1 MIISF
6 NRFCYDIRLTRLC
19 ILFITVISMPIIS
32 IPAQAWEDGRP
43 NIESNNL
50 VQNGSFEAG
59 KTDWGCNGKT
69 EFVVDGKE
77 FVDGAASLRLD
88 GSGAG
93 TVTLTQKIAVAFDGF
108 IAYSYCGT
116 GTATLTQKIAVEP
129 DTELL
134 FTAHVKSGDRVV
146 VTVGR
151 RSLSYH
157 MYDDWQIL
165 SGLVRTESN
174 DTITI
179 TFTIGGLA
187 TKPVSTWIDKVALR
201 RVQRREVSTRRVY
214 PRTAIVE
221 DGSQNA
227 HIVYPSSSP
236 EFKKQA
242 EKLSNAVRAKTGV
255 AIPVK
260 SDIEV
265 TEPGRPVIREPY
277 RSQNLILIGK
287 LGTNRAIWQAYN
299 RFLCAVDGYYPGGN
313 GYVVRTASNVMR
325 NGRNH
330 IILGGSNDQG
340 AVSAVERFLEIVQK
354 IEYKDNA
361 LVLPWLLD
369 VKLAGDCLAAFKA
382 DDKLWET
389 EPLSPLLPR
398 IQPGYGTVHRW
409 YHNGMGYYW
418 SGWPSYRR
426 RALDMIEP
434 VLNDRAY
441 THHYFVE
448 FFVRTWDMLDDSNL
462 YSSEQRRLVDDLIF
476 TNFWQFMTGSDL
488 RRMTQ
493 FSEPYDNINLVNR
506 HSIAPWMSDLK
517 MAQFLHDYFDLEP
530 EIKDL
535 VEFRF
540 SEKYHFFE
548 HLVRERWGSSLPH
561 LPDSEHEEEIVASL
575 FRFALDNDLYIFFEK
590 NNARRA
596 LLLDKINHLSGI
608 LVWPSGRINHP
619 LTLGILSHYYRDGR
633 YKVLLNKPFA
643 SSRSSFMNRYI
654 NGVRRYTPGDE
665 LKEDTDDTL
674 DEFTGVRVPEIM
686 PHNLNHIYWLE
697 GGRFRLTGIEPDRL
711 FYFTAFRSGF
721 NRNDDYVAFSGTNSL
736 LSPPGMTLSFTS
748 RGETWFDRGS
758 SAIFSPSSIRYYDQ
772 NTVSVIPIDRWI
784 NEKQPYAAT
793 ARKNWTADFHR
804 SGGISFTLDP
814 FMQTRW
820 QRQILWLRPG
830 LFVFRDTVQALEDG
844 EYQIAVTWKPYG
856 NPAWDGSVWT
866 STRRASQLRI
876 TSLGSSF
883 YVDQNIEE
891 FRNIQTDVDFR
902 QKATLR
908 LGTDE
913 GVTATTVIQALDPKT
928 EEKLNARLVSPEA
941 LIIQSDNGEEEKLVL
956 WGGSSFD
963 NIAFKADAVLLQPG
977 RIQMI
982 NGTSLKIEDVQ
993 LINCESPIN
1002 VSLDFK
1008 NNKMIVDNNSV
1019 DTDVNISIAK
1029 EIGIPSGQVTA
1040 GKGVHEL
1047 EIGKAPRAL
1056 QAVDNVLAA
1065 MIDRAGKELKRAV
1078 VTARSAKPEDKTSEW
1093 EKVWSYD
1100 GLQKPAI
1107 VRGVRKVG
1115 EDIYDLGRAVELAE
1129 IRAIHSKWALASLPD
1144 DIWTALPTNDGRMPE
1159 VGSSAWEK
1167 IAAKPVWNMGVRT
1180 GNYGRADPVQ
1190 SCQSVY
1196 PNTRARFVRARAKSK
1211 INLYFYEVDKKAA
1224 RCNLKFEQND
1234 FDGDGAKELF
1244 ILPDIWPLFIRP
1256 RQEVDEAWAVLKAD
1270 GSELA
1275 NRESDRTLQVVR
1287 SLDVDN
1293 SGTDEI
1299 VEVSDDAQIKVFDFH
1314 GRLLKH
1320 IDLYGMHKN
1329 FQETKGRPNTRQPAG
1344 LYTMPYAV
1352 GLWRPDANGRWKIV
1366 ISRYH
1371 ALSFVDEQ
1379 GRFEGVLMAGG
1390 TVTPGLLPYGIDF
1403 DGDGKQEQ
1411 VCIANGTVIHLDGDD
1426 TPTVRDPGGALFYPQ
1441 VYDAASYT
1449 RAPASEETTDGSKL
1463 YMFKP
1468 LNWGG
1473 GSKRYLIVV
1482 RESYLGIYDGLKRE
1496 WAFTWVPE
1504 TRLLTA
1510 AIAEQGPDKLR
1521 VMAVTDDKLMWDLTW
1536 QLKLNKLSSF
1546 STFTLPLKASSID
1559 VNDQR
1564 QVVLCGRRAG
1574 LFLYD
1579 GKDKISVIAKG
1590 QFQDAVWLANGAK
1603 TEKSVIAV
1611 TGDGEIVRFK
1621 RVLQ

>member
-1 MIISF
+1 MNAYRFSF
-6 NRFCYDIRLTRLC
+6 VNVSIFLLIVM
-19 ILFITVISMPIIS
+19 LFNALFGQSVAMSAES
-32 IPAQAWEDGRP
+32 INSD
-43 NIESNNL
+43 SL
-50 VQNGSFEAG
+50 VKNGSFETG
-59 KTDWGCNGKT
+59 KTDWSCYGEA

-77 FVDGAASLRLD
+77 FVEGAASLRLD

-93 TVTLTQKIAVAFDGF
+93 TATPTQETALAFDGY
-108 IAYSYCGT
+108 IAYSYGGA
-116 GTATLTQKIAVEP
+116 GTATLTQEIAVQP

-134 FTAHVKSGDRVV
+134 FTAHVKSEDRVV

-157 MYDDWQIL
+157 MHGSWQKL
-165 SGLVRTESN
+165 SGLVRTGSN
-174 DTITI
+174 DTLTI
-179 TFTIGGLA
+179 TFTIGGLI
-187 TKPVSTWIDKVALR
+187 KRPDSTWIDKVALR
-201 RVQRREVSTRRVY
+201 RVQRREVPTRRVY
-214 PRTAIVE
+214 PTTAIVE

-227 HIVYPSSSP
+227 HIIYPSPSP
-236 EFKKQA
+236 ELKKQA

-265 TEPGRPVIREPY
+265 TESDRPVIREPY
-277 RSQNLILIGK
+277 RSQNLILIGR
-287 LGTNRAIWQAYN
+287 LGTNRAIWPAYN
-299 RFLCAVDGYYPGGN
+299 RFLCAVDGYYPGGE

-325 NGRNH
+325 NGKNH
-330 IILGGSNDQG
+330 IILGGSNDQ
-340 AVSAVERFLEIVQK
+340 SAVIAVKRFLEIVQDT
-354 IEYKDNA
+354 EYKHKS

-369 VKLAGDCLAAFKA
+369 VKLAGDCLDAFKA
-382 DDKLWET
+382 DDKRWGT
-389 EPLSPLLPR
+389 SPLSPSLPR

-434 VLNDRAY
+434 VLKDRAY

-448 FFVRTWDMLDDSNL
+448 FFVRTWDMLDDSGL

-476 TNFWQFMTGSDL
+476 TNFWQFMTGADL

-517 MAQFLHDYFDLEP
+517 MAQFFHEYFDLEG

-540 SEKYHFFE
+540 TEKYQFFK
-548 HLVRERWGSSLPH
+548 HLVKERWGSSLPY
-561 LPDSEHEEEIVASL
+561 LPDSENEEEIVASL

-596 LLLDKINHLSGI
+596 LLLDKINHLNGI
-608 LVWPSGRINHP
+608 LVYPSGRIDHP
-619 LTLGILSHYYRDGR
+619 LTLGILSHYYRDER
-633 YKVLLNKPFA
+633 YKSLLNKPFA

-654 NGVRRYTPGDE
+654 NGVRRYTPSDK
-665 LKEDTDDTL
+665 LKEDTDATL
-674 DEFTGVRVPEIM
+674 DAFTGVRVPEIM
-686 PHNLNHIYWLE
+686 PHNLNHTYWLQ
-697 GGRFRLTGIEPDRL
+697 GGRFRLTGIEPDRM
-711 FYFTAFRSGF
+711 FYFAAFRSGF
-721 NRNDDYVAFSGTNSL
+721 NRNDDYIAFSGTNSL
-736 LSPPGMTLSFTS
+736 LCPPGTTLSFTS
-748 RGETWFDRGS
+748 RGETWFDKGS
-758 SAIFSPSSIRYYDQ
+758 SAIFSPSSTRYYDQ

-784 NEKQPYAAT
+784 DETQPYAVA

-830 LFVFRDTVQALEDG
+830 LFVFRDTVRALEDG

-856 NPAWDGSVWT
+856 YPAWDGSVWT

-876 TSLGSSF
+876 TPLGPSF

-891 FRNIQTDVDFR
+891 FRNIGNKVDFR

-908 LGTDE
+908 MAADE
-913 GVTATTVIQALDPKT
+913 AVTATTVIQAMDRET
-928 EEKLNARLVSPEA
+928 EEKLNARLVSPES
-941 LIIQSDNGEEEKLVL
+941 LIIQSDDRGEEKLIL
-956 WGGSSFD
+956 WGDDSFG
-963 NIAFKADAVLLQPG
+963 NIDFEADAVILQPR

-993 LINCESPIN
+993 IINCETPVN

-1008 NNKMIVDNNSV
+1008 NNKMIVDNNSI
-1019 DTDVNISIAK
+1019 DTNVNISIAK
-1029 EIGIPSGQVTA
+1029 EIGIYSGQVIA

-1047 EIGKAPRAL
+1047 EIGKAPRVL
-1056 QAVDNVLAA
+1056 QAIDNVFLA
-1065 MIDRAGKELKRAV
+1065 MINRTGKELKRAV
-1078 VTARSAKPEDKTSEW
+1078 VTARSEKPEDKTSEW

-1100 GLQKPAI
+1100 GLQKPAR
-1107 VRGVRKVG
+1107 VGRVRKIG
-1115 EDIYDLGRAVELAE
+1115 DDIYDLGKAVELVE
-1129 IRAIHSKWALASLPD
+1129 IRAILAHNHRTWELASLPD

-1159 VGSSAWEK
+1159 VGSSTWEK
-1167 IAAKPVWNMGVRT
+1167 VAAKPVWNIGVRT

-1196 PNTRARFVRARAKSK
+1196 PNTRARFVRARARAKSK
-1211 INLYFYEVDKKAA
+1211 INLYFYEAEKKAA
-1224 RCNLKFEQND
+1224 RCNLKLEQND

-1256 RQEVDEAWAVLKAD
+1256 RQGVDEAWAVLKPD
-1270 GSELA
+1270 GTELA

-1299 VEVSDDAQIKVFDFH
+1299 VEVSDDAQIKVFDFN

-1320 IDLYGMHKN
+1320 IDLYGMHQRFN
-1329 FQETKGRPNTRQPAG
+1329 ETEGRANTRQPAG
-1344 LYTMPYAV
+1344 LYTMPFAV
-1352 GLWRPDANGRWKIV
+1352 GLWRPDANGRQKIV

-1371 ALSFVDEQ
+1371 AISFVDAQ
-1379 GRFEGVLMAGG
+1379 DRFEGVLMAGG

-1403 DGDGKQEQ
+1403 NGDGKQEQ
-1411 VCIANGTVIHLDGDD
+1411 VCLASGTVIHLDGDD
-1426 TPTVRDPGGALFYPQ
+1426 TPTVRDPGGNVFYPE
-1441 VYDAASYT
+1441 VYNHNQLVEPDSDRSRVILFESLPYGDTATA
-1449 RAPASEETTDGSKL
+1449 
-1463 YMFKP
+1463 
-1468 LNWGG
+1468 
-1473 GSKRYLIVV
+1473 RYLLVV
-1482 RESYLGIYDGLKRE
+1482 RETYIGIYDGLKRE

-1504 TRLLTA
+1504 TRLLAA

-1536 QLKLNKLSSF
+1536 KSKLNKISSF
-1546 STFTLPLKASSID
+1546 STFILPLKVSSID

-1564 QVVLCGRRAG
+1564 EAVLCGQGSG
-1574 LFLYD
+1574 LLLYD
-1579 GKDKISVIAKG
+1579 GKDKISAIAKG
-1590 QFQDAVWLANGAK
+1590 QFQDAAWLANGAETK
-1603 TEKSVIAV
+1603 KSVIAV
-1611 TGDGEIVRFK
+1611 TGDGEIIRFK